1 MNNFIQH
8 VTGQLVWL
16 GEHRGLFLLLIVEL
30 FAGVCLLIGF
40 FQLKIKKQNEAAG
53 VFKGGSGSF
62 GVPGN
67 GDPVMILRCKDL
79 YPVYITES
87 FEQQLDVTGDDIKTD
102 IGIFLDKVGSGKDWK
117 LWKKYR
123 SWDGKQPFTSDFYL
137 ERMKSWYRLEI
148 TRSKDGLYDTFQ
160 FRDITED
167 KKELEAAKE
176 QLKIAESVSQSKT
189 EFLSSMSH
197 EIRTPMNGIIGML
210 TLAHGQLRGHSAE
223 NYIIKAEQLSK
234 YLLSV
239 INDILDMS
247 RIKAGKIE
255 LESKPF
261 ELAALAEKLRNM
273 FQKNV
278 EAKGVAFYVEMKDV
292 DVKYIVGDELRIS
305 QILVNFL
312 SNAQKF
318 TEKGEI
324 RVTFRQLQKEN
335 GKVSLMFRVHDTG
348 KGMDAKFI
356 SRIFKPFEQE
366 SQDITKQYGGSGL
379 GMSITDHLV
388 HLMGGEIV
396 IDSMLGKGSD
406 FSVYLT
412 LPIAEVSEIET
423 EQEDET
429 GTDFTFNGCH
439 ILMAEDNEINAEI
452 AVSILENEG
461 AKVDV
466 AVNGKDAVEKYAA
479 SAPGTYNFILMD
491 IQMPVMNGRDAA
503 KQIRSMD
510 RKDAGE
516 IPIFAL
522 SADAFV
528 EDQRLSAMSG
538 MNGHFTKPI
547 DFEEMR
553 VQIGKI
559 LKGRRKY

>member
-197 EIRTPMNGIIGML
+197 EIRTPMNGIIGMTEIAL
-210 TLAHGQLRGHSAE
+210 KEGQTEEVRLDCLKKVKGS
-223 NYIIKAEQLSK
+223 SK
-234 YLLSV
+234 YLLGLL
-239 INDILDMS
+239 NDVLDMS
-247 RIKAGKIE
+247 KIESGKMKLVKDDFQLDKMIGELYPLLEAKFEEKSQKYHQEIHLVNQWFYGDALRLSQVLVNLLSNAVKYSGDHTEITLTVEETRLSDGLSKLQFAVKDHGIGVSEEDRQRIFRSFEQVDRSAVGQQGTGLGLAISNRLVHMMGGTIE
-255 LESKPF
+255 LESQIGEGSTFRFSITLKPVRAHHVKEEVSRVERDF
-261 ELAALAEKLRNM
+261 TGVRVLVTEDNPLNREILQYILEDMGINVNLVENGELAVK
-273 FQKNV
+273 
-278 EAKGVAFYVEMKDV
+278 AFE
-292 DVKYIVGDELRIS
+292 ESRP
-305 QILVNFL
+305 
-312 SNAQKF
+312 
-318 TEKGEI
+318 GE
-324 RVTFRQLQKEN
+324 
-335 GKVSLMFRVHDTG
+335 
-348 KGMDAKFI
+348 
-356 SRIFKPFEQE
+356 
-366 SQDITKQYGGSGL
+366 
-379 GMSITDHLV
+379 
-388 HLMGGEIV
+388 
-396 IDSMLGKGSD
+396 
-406 FSVYLT
+406 
-412 LPIAEVSEIET
+412 
-423 EQEDET
+423 
-429 GTDFTFNGCH
+429 
-439 ILMAEDNEINAEI
+439 
-452 AVSILENEG
+452 
-461 AKVDV
+461 
-466 AVNGKDAVEKYAA
+466 YAM
-479 SAPGTYNFILMD
+479 ILMD
-491 IQMPVMNGRDAA
+491 IMMPVMDGYEASGIIRNMKRPDAA
-503 KQIRSMD
+503 K
-510 RKDAGE
+510 
-516 IPIFAL
+516 IPIIALTANAFAEDIVR
-522 SADAFV
+522 SSEAGMDA
-528 EDQRLSAMSG
+528 
-538 MNGHFTKPI
+538 HITKPI
-547 DFEEMR
+547 DEN
-553 VQIGKI
+553 K
-559 LKGRRKY
+559 LKECMLRLLASR